1 MTDTTENT
9 KPTPPPTD
17 RQVVAAFIEEAEAYD
32 RKAVATGNEEDE
44 VLYRAAAEAR
54 RTLAKRLEDNKAAR
68 AAYVKD
74 ATGRFAEAVNQA
86 GKAMA
91 DFLNKAYASAEERAD
106 QDRK

>member
-17 RQVVAAFIEEAEAYD
+17 REVVAAFIEEAEAYD

-68 AAYVKD
+68 AAYVKETTD
-74 ATGRFAEAVNQA
+74 RLVKAATDA
-86 GKAMA
+86 GKAVA